1 MHTGVY
7 LLNNLLGHQFLM
19 GTIHLFRKTQ
29 RSLLGKLMQEFHLVT
44 SDRKSW
50 KILLFGAINLVCTGF
65 LLTWCSSTNSM
76 ALTAYTYLTV
86 FDLFSLIT
94 CLISYWVMM
103 KKHSPTYSFG
113 FERFEV
119 LAVFASTVLAQLGA
133 LFILKESAERFLE
146 QPEIHTGRLL
156 VGTFVALFFN
166 LFTMLS
172 VRNKPFSYVSEA
184 ASTSWLQE
192 HVADLSRSLF
202 GLIPGLSS
210 IFLPRMNPFV
220 LIDIAGALA
229 LCITYMLIEIN
240 NYFAMDTASAV
251 AIALMTFGTM
261 YPMSVYSGKVLLQ
274 TTPPHVIGQL
284 DKLLREVSTLD
295 GVLEVRNE
303 HFWTLGFDSMAG
315 SVHVRI
321 RRDANE
327 QMVLAHVT
335 NRLSTLIST
344 LTIQIFKDEWTR
356 PVLSPNVMAPNMLNN
371 PDHHVIQMPYLKTS
385 SDELSPLTSTPS
397 KPSSPPPEFAFNT
410 PGKNLN
416 PVILPNTHT
425 KPYGLGV
432 YGFGVPGYGSTQGLR
447 TGLTNV
453 ANRYGTYTP
462 SQSSPFKS

>member
-1 MHTGVY
+1 
-7 LLNNLLGHQFLM
+7 M

-29 RSLLGKLMQEFHLVT
+29 RSLLGKLTQEFRLVT
-44 SDRKSW
+44 SDRRSW
-50 KILLFGAINLVCTGF
+50 KILLFGAINVVCTGF

-76 ALTAYTYLTV
+76 ALTAYTYLTI

-94 CLISYWVMM
+94 SLISYWVMI
-103 KKHSPTYSFG
+103 KKPSPTYSFG

-172 VRNKPFSYVSEA
+172 VRNKPFAYVSEA

-192 HVADLSRSLF
+192 HVADLSRSVC
-202 GLIPGLSS
+202 GIIPGLSS
-210 IFLPRMNPFV
+210 VFLPRMNPFV

-240 NYFAMDTASAV
+240 NYFSVDTASAV

-303 HFWTLGFDSMAG
+303 HFWTLGFGTMAG

-327 QMVLAHVT
+327 QLVLAHVT
-335 NRLSTLIST
+335 NRLNTLVST
-344 LTIQIFKDEWTR
+344 LTVQIFKDEWAR
-356 PVLSPNVMAPNMLNN
+356 PVLSSGPMPPNMLNIS
-371 PDHHVIQMPYLKTS
+371 DHHIIQMPSLKS
-385 SDELSPLTSTPS
+385 PGDELSPLTSTPS

-410 PGKNLN
+410 PGKNIN
-416 PVILPNTHT
+416 PVILPNAQAR
-425 KPYGLGV
+425 PYGLGLH
-432 YGFGVPGYGSTQGLR
+432 YGSAPYGATFSQGLGVPGIGNNQGLR
-447 TGLTNV
+447 TGFTNV

-462 SQSSPFKS
+462 GQFTQFKQ